1 MSATGTPTPNI
12 GLRIPLG
19 TDPASV
25 DDINYNSNLIDT
37 KLGAVGN
44 DSVQDQIDSVQD
56 QIDELN
62 SKIDQNKN
70 WTLINDVQENTSK
83 TIDSRYNEVFANCT
97 LSSGNHICFHVIK
110 PTSGEIREDKG
121 YYFTNTANGS
131 GVITYNASNVINIL
145 HPYQNGTQT
154 TYSGIQV
161 YAR

>member
-1 MSATGTPTPNI
+1 MQ
-12 GLRIPLG
+12 
-19 TDPASV
+19 
-25 DDINYNSNLIDT
+25 Y
-37 KLGAVGN
+37 KL
-44 DSVQDQIDSVQD
+44 
-56 QIDELN
+56 EYFT
-62 SKIDQNKN
+62 IDQNKN

-83 TIDSRYNEVFANCT
+83 TIDSRYNEVLANCT